1 MTDPLSPPLSPQVFQ
16 ILLSL
21 VDGGDRH
28 GYAILRDIE
37 DRTGGE
43 IRLTASTLYA
53 AIKRMLD
60 ADLIVEVDAPEETGG
75 APRRCYR
82 ISKAGRN
89 LARAEAERLARTV
102 DMARQKRLLPCKA

>member
-1 MTDPLSPPLSPQVFQ
+1 MSDLTPPLSPQVFQ

-21 VDGGDRH
+21 ADGEDRH

-37 DRTGGE
+37 ERTGGE

-53 AIKRMLD
+53 AIKRMLE
-60 ADLIVEVDAPEETGG
+60 AGLIAEVDAPEETGG

-82 ISKAGRN
+82 LRKAGRDV
-89 LARAEAERLARTV
+89 ARAEAERLARAV
-102 DMARQKRLLPCKA
+102 DMARDKRLLSGKA

>member
-1 MTDPLSPPLSPQVFQ
+1 M
-16 ILLSL
+16 
-21 VDGGDRH
+21 DGGDRH

-37 DRTGGE
+37 ERTGGE

-60 ADLIVEVDAPEETGG
+60 AGLIAEVDAPEETGG

-82 ISKAGRN
+82 IRKAGRDV
-89 LARAEAERLARTV
+89 ARAEAERLARAV
-102 DMARQKRLLPCKA
+102 NMARDKRLLPGKA

>member
-1 MTDPLSPPLSPQVFQ
+1 MSDLTPPLSPQVFQ

-21 VDGGDRH
+21 ADGEDRH

-37 DRTGGE
+37 ERTDGE

-53 AIKRMLD
+53 AIKRMLE
-60 ADLIVEVDAPEETGG
+60 AGLIAEVDAPEETGG

-82 ISKAGRN
+82 LRKAGRDV
-89 LARAEAERLARTV
+89 ARAEAERLARAV
-102 DMARQKRLLPCKA
+102 DMARNKRLLSGKA

>member
-1 MTDPLSPPLSPQVFQ
+1 MSELTPPLSPQVFQ

-21 VDGGDRH
+21 ADGEDRH

-37 DRTGGE
+37 ERTGGE

-53 AIKRMLD
+53 AIKRMLE
-60 ADLIVEVDAPEETGG
+60 AGLIAEVDAPEETGG

-82 ISKAGRN
+82 LRKAGRDV
-89 LARAEAERLARTV
+89 ARAEAERLARAV
-102 DMARQKRLLPCKA
+102 DMARDKRLLSGKA

>member
-1 MTDPLSPPLSPQVFQ
+1 MSELTPPISPQVFQ

-21 VDGGDRH
+21 ADGEDRH

-37 DRTGGE
+37 ERTGGE

-53 AIKRMLD
+53 AIKRMLE
-60 ADLIVEVDAPEETGG
+60 AGLIAEVDAPEETGG

-82 ISKAGRN
+82 LRKAGRDV
-89 LARAEAERLARTV
+89 ARAEAERLARAV
-102 DMARQKRLLPCKA
+102 DMARDKRLLSGKA